1 MKINPST
8 NIPFLYVKTKLFQFA
23 LNFYPSLTT
32 YIGKWFS
39 TAVVCMLLLILT
51 LRFSLSL
58 SFSLSYFCLVPTCRH
73 NKTTTKLYRT
83 VPHVTAQSWQHCA
96 PTKTDRSFCLFSLLL
111 RVSLINLISMNVN
124 CLHLIRNATVFCL
137 CVLVF
142 FFSGFFCSLL
152 LTLLLPKQRNS
163 EWS

>member
-1 MKINPST
+1 MVQYCCCLYAFINSYSPSFT
-8 NIPFLYVKTKLFQFA
+8 LALFL
-23 LNFYPSLTT
+23 
-32 YIGKWFS
+32 
-39 TAVVCMLLLILT
+39 
-51 LRFSLSL
+51 
-58 SFSLSYFCLVPTCRH
+58 SLSYFSLVPTCRH

-142 FFSGFFCSLL
+142 FFRDFFSLSSFDFAFRA
-152 LTLLLPKQRNS
+152 KQWVDLVAN
-163 EWS
+163 E